1 MLIQPSGHRQQTT
14 IGRRQIVNGSTL
26 QQTITANTQPMRRI
40 ADAVQRSNRLKSLL
54 RLLGPGLITGAAND
68 DPCAIGTYAKAGAA
82 FGFSTLWIAPVV
94 FPMMATSMFLCGKN
108 DRRVIKS
115 RQGVKITRIAMG
127 IPVGSDIEYTD
138 EITMLKAM
146 EGRREL

>member
-1 MLIQPSGHRQQTT
+1 MLIQLSGHRQQTT

-26 QQTITANTQPMRRI
+26 QQTITANTQPMRRK

-82 FGFSTLWIAPVV
+82 FGFSFLWTAPFT
-94 FPMMATSMFLCGKN
+94 FPMIAATGYLCSKLSL
-108 DRRVIKS
+108 V
-115 RQGVKITRIAMG
+115 
-127 IPVGSDIEYTD
+127 
-138 EITMLKAM
+138 
-146 EGRREL
+146 